1 LVNITSDP
9 RKGTEIKEKLMS
21 KNVRETIDKSEIK
34 EELMVKNV
42 KDTTEMKAE

>member
-1 LVNITSDP
+1 
-9 RKGTEIKEKLMS
+9 MF

-42 KDTTEMKAE
+42 KDTTEMKAEQAAMNKSMMSIDTRSVGQ